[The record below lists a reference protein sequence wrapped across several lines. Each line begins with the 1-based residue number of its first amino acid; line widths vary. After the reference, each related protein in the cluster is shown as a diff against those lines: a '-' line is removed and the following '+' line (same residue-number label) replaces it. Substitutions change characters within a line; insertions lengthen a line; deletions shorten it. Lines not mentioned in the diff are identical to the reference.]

1 MDLSNAACA
10 IILGTDAIES
20 YKATDRARIDLSLR
34 DFEISKSNEH
44 VFLELDGE
52 GEIDRIVFAS
62 WHPEHWSYSAGTL
75 HDMEVTYA
83 IDLIWNAAAAMIGVA
98 DVDNQMLV
106 AQDNEIQGHDP
117 CVAMRRR
124 HQLGRLRH
132 GARSMHP
139 SNASVRAHAE
149 IHHLR

>member
-1 MDLSNAACA
+1 MMDLSNAACA

-62 WHPEHWSYSAGTL
+62 
-75 HDMEVTYA
+75 
-83 IDLIWNAAAAMIGVA
+83 
-98 DVDNQMLV
+98 
-106 AQDNEIQGHDP
+106 
-117 CVAMRRR
+117 
-124 HQLGRLRH
+124 
-132 GARSMHP
+132 
-139 SNASVRAHAE
+139 
-149 IHHLR
+149 